1 VQAALHV
8 GPLSASQP
16 LIVAV
21 DPFVSII
28 LSVWLFRERFTSDPA
43 EIAVGTA
50 AFVLMAIGIVL
61 ITRTAGP
68 IMVRPNQGTVDS
80 VDT

>member
-21 DPFVSII
+21 DPFVSIV
-28 LSVWLFRERFTSDPA
+28 LSVWIFSERFTDNPA
-43 EIAVGTA
+43 EIAVGTV
-50 AFVLMAIGIVL
+50 AFVVMVIGIVL
-61 ITRTAGP
+61 LTRTAGP
-68 IMVRPNQGTVDS
+68 VMARSDGRR
-80 VDT
+80 